1 LALSQVVLSRRFDTG
16 APPLS
21 RGGILSAIPP
31 KPGAASSPP
40 PATTKARNTHR
51 SINDKRVDTP
61 KRATRNAHN
70 AEAETQS
77 ATLGRSMN
85 ATPQGRNKREE
96 KKQKKQGVILI
107 G

>member
-1 LALSQVVLSRRFDTG
+1 
-16 APPLS
+16 LS
-21 RGGILSAIPP
+21 RGRILSPIA
-31 KPGAASSPP
+31 GAANHRLGE
-40 PATTKARNTHR
+40 TTKARNTRR